1 MLPAGILAAEGRGSG
16 IFGLDTGIDD
26 LLWNGK
32 LLAQKT
38 KMATPT
44 VLAAI
49 ARNCL
54 LLIFRMP
61 EVAVVVVVSGFFS
74 LPPSISE
81 SEALRGSILLAR
93 VVVPL

>member
-1 MLPAGILAAEGRGSG
+1 MLPAGILAEGRGNG
-16 IFGLDTGIDD
+16 IFGLDTGIDG

-44 VLAAI
+44 ALAAI

-74 LPPSISE
+74 LPPSISAA

>member
-1 MLPAGILAAEGRGSG
+1 MLPAGILAAEGRGNG

-49 ARNCL
+49 AMNFF

-61 EVAVVVVVSGFFS
+61 EAAAVVVSGFFS
-74 LPPSISE
+74 PLSISG
-81 SEALRGSILLAR
+81 SEALRGSILLAT
-93 VVVPL
+93 VVPLSNK